1 MQWQS
6 KGFLTRDERMKIK
19 VQSSKVKGLFRTEL
33 ERQAWQAM
41 LSFAVFRL
49 ESALTIAVTIILIFL
64 FPSPFPWW
72 QWWYWL
78 VIGVVAEAL
87 IITTSLSDPALAQK
101 VVADMLRGEFNPREL
116 RSAKYRDKVGKA
128 LEYRE
133 RIEGLIRQSRQGVL
147 RSHLEEDARRITE
160 WVANVFGLAKRLDA
174 YENDEII
181 KRDMTSVRTTLEEFE
196 ARLRVEDDE
205 AVGQQM
211 QEAIRSKKTHWDNLQ
226 RLQNTMEK
234 AEFQLENTLSAMG
247 TVYAQLQLI
256 GAKDVDSSRARHLRE
271 DIGEQVQGLQ
281 DIVETMD
288 EIYDFER

>member
-1 MQWQS
+1 
-6 KGFLTRDERMKIK
+6 MKTK
-19 VQSSKVKGLFRTEL
+19 VQSSKVKGIFRTEL
-33 ERQAWQAM
+33 ERQAWRAM
-41 LSFAVFRL
+41 LSFAIFRL
-49 ESALTIAVTIILIFL
+49 ESALTVAVTIILVFL
-64 FPSPFPWW
+64 FPNPFPWW
-72 QWWYWL
+72 RWWYWL

-87 IITTSLSDPALAQK
+87 IIYTSLSDPALAQK
-101 VVADMLRGEFNPREL
+101 VVSDMLRGEFNAREL
-116 RSAKYRDKVGKA
+116 RSSKYRDKVEKA

-133 RIEGLIRQSRQGVL
+133 RIEGVIRQSRQGVL
-147 RSHLEEDARRITE
+147 REHLQEDARRITE
-160 WVANVFGLAKRLDA
+160 WVSNVFGLAKRLDA

-181 KRDMTSVRTTLEEFE
+181 KRDMTSVRTTIEEFE

-211 QEAIRSKKTHWDNLQ
+211 REAIRSKKTHWDNLQ

-271 DIGEQVQGLQ
+271 DIAQQVAALQ

-288 EIYDFER
+288 EIYDFKR

>member
-1 MQWQS
+1 
-6 KGFLTRDERMKIK
+6 
-19 VQSSKVKGLFRTEL
+19 
-33 ERQAWQAM
+33 M
-41 LSFAVFRL
+41 LSFAIFRL
-49 ESALTIAVTIILIFL
+49 ESALTIAATIILIFL
-64 FPSPFPWW
+64 FPRPFPWW
-72 QWWYWL
+72 QQWYWL
-78 VIGVVAEAL
+78 IIGVVAEAL
-87 IITTSLSDPALAQK
+87 IIYTSLSDPALAQK
-101 VVADMLRGEFNPREL
+101 VVSDMLRGEFNAREL

-133 RIEGLIRQSRQGVL
+133 RIEGVIRRSRQGVL

-181 KRDMTSVRTTLEEFE
+181 ERDTRSVQSALKDYE
-196 ARLRVEDDE
+196 ARLRLESNE
-205 AVGQQM
+205 AVRQQM

-247 TVYAQLQLI
+247 TVYTQLQLI

-271 DIGEQVQGLQ
+271 DISEQVKALQ
-281 DIVETMD
+281 DVAEAMD
-288 EIYDFER
+288 EVYSGFED

>member
-1 MQWQS
+1 
-6 KGFLTRDERMKIK
+6 MKIK
-19 VQSSKVKGLFRTEL
+19 VQSSKVKGIFRTEL
-33 ERQAWQAM
+33 ERQAWRAM
-41 LSFAVFRL
+41 LSFAIFRL
-49 ESALTIAVTIILIFL
+49 ESAITIAATIILIFL

-72 QWWYWL
+72 RWWYWL
-78 VIGVVAEAL
+78 AIGVVAEAL

-101 VVADMLRGEFNPREL
+101 VVADMLRGEFNAREL
-116 RSAKYRDKVGKA
+116 HSDKYRDKVEKA

-181 KRDMTSVRTTLEEFE
+181 KRDMQSVQKTLKDFG
-196 ARLRVEDDE
+196 ARLRLEDDE
-205 AVGQQM
+205 AVRQQM
-211 QEAIRSKKTHWDNLQ
+211 REAIRSKKTHWDNLQ

-256 GAKDVDSSRARHLRE
+256 GAKDVDSSRARRLRE
-271 DIGEQVQGLQ
+271 DIAEQVQGLQ

>member
-1 MQWQS
+1 MA
-6 KGFLTRDERMKIK
+6 KR
-19 VQSSKVKGLFRTEL
+19 LFRTEL
-33 ERQAWQAM
+33 ERQAWRAM
-41 LSFAVFRL
+41 LSFAIFRL
-49 ESALTIAVTIILIFL
+49 ESALTIAVTIILVFL

-72 QWWYWL
+72 RWWYWL

-87 IITTSLSDPALAQK
+87 IIYTSLTDPALARK
-101 VVADMLRGEFNPREL
+101 VVSDMLRGEFNPREL
-116 RSAKYRDKVGKA
+116 RSVKYRDKVAKA

-147 RSHLEEDARRITE
+147 RSHLEEDARRITK

-181 KRDMTSVRTTLEEFE
+181 KRDMRSVQAALREFE
-196 ARLRVEDDE
+196 ARLKLEDDE
-205 AVGQQM
+205 AVRQQM
-211 QEAIRSKKTHWDNLQ
+211 REAIRSKKTHWDNLQ

-256 GAKDVDSSRARHLRE
+256 GAKDVDSIRAQRLRE
-271 DIGEQVQGLQ
+271 DIAAQVAALQ
-281 DIVETMD
+281 DIVEAMD
-288 EIYDFER
+288 EVYEFRQ

>member
-1 MQWQS
+1 MA
-6 KGFLTRDERMKIK
+6 KR
-19 VQSSKVKGLFRTEL
+19 VFRTEL
-33 ERQAWQAM
+33 ERQAWRAM
-41 LSFAVFRL
+41 LSFAFFRL
-49 ESALTIAVTIILIFL
+49 ESALTIAVTIVLVFL

-72 QWWYWL
+72 RWWYWL
-78 VIGVVAEAL
+78 AIGVVAEVL
-87 IITTSLSDPALAQK
+87 IIYTSLTDPALARK
-101 VVADMLRGEFNPREL
+101 VVADMLRQEFNPREL
-116 RSAKYRDKVGKA
+116 HSAKYRDKVQKA

-181 KRDMTSVRTTLEEFE
+181 KRDMQSVQAALREFE
-196 ARLRVEDDE
+196 ARLKLEDDE
-205 AVGQQM
+205 AVRQQM
-211 QEAIRSKKTHWDNLQ
+211 QEAIHSKRTQWENLQ

-256 GAKDVDSSRARHLRE
+256 GAKDVDSSRARRLRE
-271 DIGEQVQGLQ
+271 DIAEQVAALQ
-281 DIVETMD
+281 DIVEAMD
-288 EIYDFER
+288 EVYEFRR

>member
-1 MQWQS
+1 MA
-6 KGFLTRDERMKIK
+6 KGI
-19 VQSSKVKGLFRTEL
+19 FRTEL
-33 ERQAWQAM
+33 ERQAWRAM
-41 LSFAVFRL
+41 LSFAIFRL

-78 VIGVVAEAL
+78 IIGVVAEVL
-87 IITTSLSDPALAQK
+87 ILYTSLSDPTLAQK
-101 VVADMLRGEFNPREL
+101 VVSDMLRGEFNAREL
-116 RSAKYRDKVGKA
+116 RSAKYREKVEKA

-133 RIEGLIRQSRQGVL
+133 RIEGVIRQSRQGVL
-147 RSHLEEDARRITE
+147 REHLQEDARRITE

-181 KRDMTSVRTTLEEFE
+181 KRDMTSVQSAIKEFE
-196 ARLRVEDDE
+196 ARLNREDDE
-205 AVGQQM
+205 TVREQM
-211 QEAIRSKKTHWDNLQ
+211 REAIRSKETQRDNLQ

-256 GAKDVDSSRARHLRE
+256 GAKDVDSSRARNLRE
-271 DIGEQVQGLQ
+271 DIAHQVAALQ
-281 DIVETMD
+281 DIVEAMD
-288 EIYDFER
+288 EVYEFRQ

>member
-1 MQWQS
+1 MA
-6 KGFLTRDERMKIK
+6 
-19 VQSSKVKGLFRTEL
+19 KGLFRTEL
-33 ERQAWQAM
+33 ERRAWRAM
-41 LSFAVFRL
+41 LSFAIFRL

-64 FPSPFPWW
+64 FPNPFPWW

-87 IITTSLSDPALAQK
+87 IIYTSLSDPALAQQ
-101 VVADMLRGEFNPREL
+101 VVADMLRGEFNAREL
-116 RSAKYRDKVGKA
+116 HSGKYRDKVEKA

-160 WVANVFGLAKRLDA
+160 WVANIFGLAKRLDA

-181 KRDMTSVRTTLEEFE
+181 KRDTRSVQAAIRDFE
-196 ARLRVEDDE
+196 ARLRLEDDE
-205 AVGQQM
+205 AVRQQM
-211 QEAIRSKKTHWDNLQ
+211 REAIQSKKTHWDNLQ

-256 GAKDVDSSRARHLRE
+256 GAKDVDSSRTQRLRE
-271 DIGEQVQGLQ
+271 DISEQVTALQ
-281 DIVETMD
+281 DIVEAMD
-288 EIYDFER
+288 EVYEFRQ

>member
-1 MQWQS
+1 
-6 KGFLTRDERMKIK
+6 
-19 VQSSKVKGLFRTEL
+19 
-33 ERQAWQAM
+33 M
-41 LSFAVFRL
+41 LSFAIFRL

-87 IITTSLSDPALAQK
+87 IIYTSLNDPALAQK
-101 VVADMLRGEFNPREL
+101 VVADMLRGEFSAREL
-116 RSAKYRDKVGKA
+116 RSATYRDKVEKA

-133 RIEGLIRQSRQGVL
+133 RIEGVIRRSREGVL
-147 RSHLEEDARRITE
+147 RDHLEEDARRITE
-160 WVANVFGLAKRLDA
+160 WVANIFGLAKRLDA

-181 KRDMTSVRTTLEEFE
+181 KRDMSSVRTTIEDFE
-196 ARLRVEDDE
+196 ARLRLEDDE
-205 AVGQQM
+205 TVREQM
-211 QEAIRSKKTHWDNLQ
+211 QEAIRSKRTQWDNLQ

-256 GAKDVDSSRARHLRE
+256 GAKDVDSSHARRLRE
-271 DIGEQVQGLQ
+271 DIAQQVAALQ

-288 EIYDFER
+288 EVYNGLKD

>member
-1 MQWQS
+1 MA
-6 KGFLTRDERMKIK
+6 
-19 VQSSKVKGLFRTEL
+19 KGLFRTEL
-33 ERQAWQAM
+33 ERQAWRAM
-41 LSFAVFRL
+41 LSFAIFRL

-64 FPSPFPWW
+64 FPNPFLWW
-72 QWWYWL
+72 RWWYWL
-78 VIGVVAEAL
+78 VIGVVAEVL

-116 RSAKYRDKVGKA
+116 CSTKYRDKVAKA

-181 KRDMTSVRTTLEEFE
+181 ERDMHSVQSAIKDFE
-196 ARLRVEDDE
+196 ARLRLEDDE
-205 AVGQQM
+205 AVREQM
-211 QEAIRSKKTHWDNLQ
+211 QEAIHSKRTQWDNLQ

-256 GAKDVDSSRARHLRE
+256 GAKDVDSSRARNLRE
-271 DIGEQVQGLQ
+271 DIAGQVTALQ
-281 DIVETMD
+281 DIVEAMD
-288 EIYDFER
+288 EVYEFKL

>member
-1 MQWQS
+1 
-6 KGFLTRDERMKIK
+6 
-19 VQSSKVKGLFRTEL
+19 
-33 ERQAWQAM
+33 M
-41 LSFAVFRL
+41 LSFAFFRL
-49 ESALTIAVTIILIFL
+49 ESALTIAVTIILVFF

-72 QWWYWL
+72 RWWYWL
-78 VIGVVAEAL
+78 AIGVVAEVL
-87 IITTSLSDPALAQK
+87 IIYTSLTDPSLARK
-101 VVADMLRGEFNPREL
+101 VVADMLRQEFNPREL
-116 RSAKYRDKVGKA
+116 RSAKYRDKVQKA

-181 KRDMTSVRTTLEEFE
+181 KRDMQSVQAALREFE
-196 ARLRVEDDE
+196 ARLKLEDDE
-205 AVGQQM
+205 AVRQQM
-211 QEAIRSKKTHWDNLQ
+211 QEAIHSKRTQWENLQ

-256 GAKDVDSSRARHLRE
+256 GAKDVDSSRARRLRE
-271 DIGEQVQGLQ
+271 DIAEQVAALQ
-281 DIVETMD
+281 DIVEAMD
-288 EIYDFER
+288 EVYKFRQ